1 MEHLTMSELN
11 ELGFEVIKSYTHDDY
26 QTQRRK
32 KGCII
37 IETTWQMPLRNCVSQ
52 DLQIEADF
60 VEGFSKKDLKKL
72 DEILNK

>member
-1 MEHLTMSELN
+1 MKHLTMQELN
-11 ELGFEVIKSYTHDDY
+11 ELGFEVIESYPHGHY
-26 QTQRRK
+26 ITQCTK

-37 IETTWQMPLRNCVSQ
+37 IETTWRMPVGNCVSQ

-60 VEGFSKKDLKKL
+60 LEDFSKKDLKKI